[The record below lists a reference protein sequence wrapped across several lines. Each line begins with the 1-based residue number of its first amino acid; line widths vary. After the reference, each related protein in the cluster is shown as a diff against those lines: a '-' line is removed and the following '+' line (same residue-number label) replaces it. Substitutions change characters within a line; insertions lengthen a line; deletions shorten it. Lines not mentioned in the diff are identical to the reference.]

1 MKIFKTIQFFAVIML
16 AAASVSCNN
25 DDDGVKPIIPGPPT
39 GTEIRYEI
47 SVSTDMIDY
56 IQYKQANNT
65 TEEGELFPEDPTQ
78 WNKSIVI
85 PFVYLPYTVDMRVDF
100 INPTTATQSYTL
112 KIFHDN
118 ELVKTATGT
127 VNPDDPEIE
136 EPVKVTRTITFDV
149 VQ

>member
-1 MKIFKTIQFFAVIML
+1 MKIFKSIQIFGVMAMAL
-16 AAASVSCNN
+16 LSVSCNN

-47 SVSTDMIDY
+47 AASTDMIKM
-56 IQYKQANNT
+56 IKYKQANNT
-65 TEEGELFPEDPTQ
+65 TEEGELFPENPTQ
-78 WNKSIVI
+78 WNKTIVI
-85 PFVYLPYTVDMRVDF
+85 PFVYLPYSVDMRVDF
-100 INPTTATQSYTL
+100 VNPTTETQSYQL

-127 VNPDDPEIE
+127 INPDDPEVE
-136 EPVKVTRTITFDV
+136 EPVTVTRTITFDV